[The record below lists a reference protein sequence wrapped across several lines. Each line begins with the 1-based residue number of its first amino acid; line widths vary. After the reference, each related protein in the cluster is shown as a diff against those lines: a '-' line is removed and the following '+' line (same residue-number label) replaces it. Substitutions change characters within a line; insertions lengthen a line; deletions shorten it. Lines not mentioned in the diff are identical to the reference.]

1 MSLGLLFTQRKAL
14 EVLVVAIIDPSL
26 LLPPPFLLLLLL
38 LHPYTSFSVCTYY
51 PCLSRKLGSS
61 PVSE

>member
-1 MSLGLLFTQRKAL
+1 MSLGLPFTQRKAL

-26 LLPPPFLLLLLL
+26 LLSPPFLLLLLL

-51 PCLSRKLGSS
+51 ACLNRKLGSS